1 MDTSREDVGIAI
13 RSAFLSKGTKQR
25 FSLFVLII
33 LSIIFL
39 FIETIETKPLNYLRS
54 FIKDSIYRG
63 SVIVS
68 LPFKSFSNIVV
79 NINEHIQLYD
89 SYNKLKKENDE
100 LKNNISK
107 SDFLE
112 LENTQLRKLIEEQV
126 SSSSNLVSARIMLDK
141 QSPYLNSLI
150 INIGTNKNIK
160 NGMAVLDGKNFIGR
174 IVDVNF
180 FSSRVLLVSDLNSK
194 IPVISEPSAHHAILT
209 GHGENPLSLDYLP
222 KNHNIKDGDK
232 VYTSGKEGIFSPGI
246 PIGEVRI
253 EKDKEIVTV
262 SLFSDLS
269 QITFINVDLGDLE
282 KDK

>member
-1 MDTSREDVGIAI
+1 METSREDVGIAI
-13 RSAFLSKGTKQR
+13 RSAFLAKGTKQR
-25 FSLFVLII
+25 FSLLALVV
-33 LSIIFL
+33 LSIIFI
-39 FIETIETKPLNYLRS
+39 FVETVETKPLNYIRS
-54 FIKDSIYRG
+54 FIKDTIYRG
-63 SVIVS
+63 SLVVS
-68 LPFKSFSNIVV
+68 LPSKSFSSFTNI
-79 NINEHIQLYD
+79 ISEHINVYS
-89 SYNKLKKENDE
+89 SYSELKKENKE

-150 INIGTNKNIK
+150 INIGSNKNIK

-194 IPVISEPSAHHAILT
+194 IPIISAPSAHHAILT
-209 GHGENPLSLDYLP
+209 GHGENALSLEYLP
-222 KNHNIKDGDK
+222 ETHNIKDGDK
-232 VYTSGKEGIFSPGI
+232 IYTSGKEGIFSPGI
-246 PIGEVRI
+246 PIGVVKI
-253 EKDKEIVTV
+253 ENDIVAV
-262 SLFSDLS
+262 SLFSELS